1 MSKNFREE
9 KFNTVKE
16 ILQQSLIWKKINK
29 EVVEQIETFKEYIEK
44 YKDYKIVFT
53 GAGTS
58 EFIGQ
63 SLSPYFYKRGLNVSS
78 IPTTDIVSNPLNFL
92 KKEEKTVLISF
103 ARSGNSP
110 ESIATFN
117 ITNKLIDEIHHLI
130 ITCNEDGELAKIG
143 ESSNNAKVFLLPR
156 ESNDKGFA
164 MTSSYSGMLLAAFL
178 ILEIILKKSS
188 EINIK
193 KLCNDFEKNL
203 NLIDLNIQN
212 IKLDENDRV
221 VYLGSSEFKGF
232 SKEAHLKLLELT
244 QGKIPC
250 FYDGILAFRHG
261 PKSIINNSTTVIIF
275 MSKNKYARKYE
286 TDLLKE
292 IALEKVVKNLIVL
305 DNTNSDEIKKYSDI
319 VLNFEN
325 EDLNE
330 IFIGLNYILFA
341 QILSLSTSIK
351 LNINPDNPC
360 PSGEVNRVV
369 KGVLIHELF

>member
-29 EVVEQIETFKEYIEK
+29 EVVKQIEVFKEYFEK
-44 YKDYKIVFT
+44 YRDYKIVFT

-63 SLSPYFYKRGLNVSS
+63 ALSPYFYKKGLNVSS
-78 IPTTDIVSNPLNFL
+78 IATTDIVSNPLNFL
-92 KKEEKTVLISF
+92 KKEEKTILISF

-117 ITNKLIDEIHHLI
+117 IANKLIDEIHHLI
-130 ITCNEDGELAKIG
+130 ITCNEKGELAKIG
-143 ESSNNAKVFLLPR
+143 KESKNAKVFLLPR

-178 ILEIILKKSS
+178 ILEIILKTSN

-203 NLIDLNIQN
+203 SLIDSSIQN

-261 PKSIINNSTTVIIF
+261 PKSIINNNTTVIIL

-286 TDLLKE
+286 IDLLKE

-305 DNTNSDEIKKYSDI
+305 DNTNSDEIKKYSDN

>member
-16 ILQQSLIWKKINK
+16 ILQQSLIWKKISK
-29 EVVEQIETFKEYIEK
+29 EVVQQIENFKEYIEK
-44 YKDYKIVFT
+44 YSAYKIVFT

-58 EFIGQ
+58 EFIGEA
-63 SLSPYFYKRGLNVSS
+63 LSPYFYKKGLNISS
-78 IPTTDIVSNPLNFL
+78 IATTDIVSNPLNFL

-117 ITNKLIDEIHHLI
+117 IANKLIDEIHHLI
-130 ITCNEDGELAKIG
+130 ITCNEQGELAKIG
-143 ESSNNAKVFLLPR
+143 KKSKNTKVFLLPR

-178 ILEIILKKSS
+178 ILETILKRSS

-203 NLIDLNIQN
+203 NLIDLSIQN

-232 SKEAHLKLLELT
+232 SKEARLKLLELT

-261 PKSIINNSTTVIIF
+261 PKSIINNTTTVIIF